1 MEQRVINPADN
12 FILDR
17 MTDLRQLGKQKLRMT
32 TCHIKSLYLQRKANY
47 NF

>member
-17 MTDLRQLGKQKLRMT
+17 MTDLTATGQTKIAYDNLSHQVIISSKKSKL
-32 TCHIKSLYLQRKANY
+32 
-47 NF
+47 